1 MGAIF
6 CIPEVVEVAV
16 RKVEE
21 MDFLVVGLVVVR
33 QVVGVTPCLLVVMVE
48 SEAEVK
54 LLDMVLVEDIEM
66 VFLQEGAIYVIGET
80 CENATRTW
88 KCK

>member
-16 RKVEE
+16 RKMEE

-48 SEAEVK
+48 SEAKVK
-54 LLDMVLVEDIEM
+54 LFDMVLVEDIEM
-66 VFLQEGAIYVIGET
+66 VFLQEGPFM
-80 CENATRTW
+80 
-88 KCK
+88 